1 VVNDAGPGGSGA
13 SREATRRRIL
23 DAAEELFAHH
33 GFDATPTARVAK
45 AAGVPKGLL
54 FYYFERKIDLLTA
67 LFAER
72 MPVAVPHDVG
82 EVAVPGDVR
91 GSLVALAERLT
102 GASRRSALVS
112 TILWREADTHPEV
125 ARRVHAFH
133 DELVDFV
140 RRLVHVADPSVSP
153 DARHA
158 AAVAWA
164 ATILMA
170 LNSAR
175 LGGAEQDL
183 PTVAALIEAGLRG
196 AASGAMAAMD
206 AR

>member
-1 VVNDAGPGGSGA
+1 MVDGAAAPGEA
-13 SREATRRRIL
+13 SRQRIL

-54 FYYFERKIDLLTA
+54 FYYFARKIDLLTA

-72 MPVAVPHDVG
+72 MPVAVPNDVG
-82 EVAVPGDVR
+82 EVVVPGDIR
-91 GSLVALAERLT
+91 GSLLALAERLT
-102 GASRRSALVS
+102 GGPWQSALVG

-133 DELVDFV
+133 DELVEFV
-140 RRLVHVADPSVSP
+140 RGMIHTADPAAAGP

-158 AAVAWA
+158 AALAWV
-164 ATILMA
+164 ATIMMA

-183 PTVAALIEAGLRG
+183 PTVAALIEAGLR
-196 AASGAMAAMD
+196 ASPLVP
-206 AR
+206 